1 MNIAIIPA
9 RGGSKGIP
17 NKNMIEVLGQPLLG
31 WTISQAISEKKI
43 KEVYVTTDDRDIASY
58 ASKMGSKVIMRPNQI
73 STDTSSSESAISHA
87 LDFIKINNNITPDVV
102 VFLQATSPLR
112 LPGDI
117 EKAINKFLKSSADS
131 LFSSSIA
138 ADLTLWQEK
147 NKELKSINF
156 DYKNRQ
162 MRQDAHT
169 QFIENGSIY
178 IFSPDNLAKHNNRL
192 GGHIET
198 YIMKP
203 WQVHEIDIIDD
214 IELVE
219 YYLKR
224 YQITI

>member
-17 NKNMIEVLGQPLLG
+17 KKNMFEVLGKPLLG
-31 WTISQAISEKKI
+31 WTISQALAEKEI

-58 ASKMGSKVIMRPNQI
+58 ALSMGSKVIMRPAKI
-73 STDTSSSESAISHA
+73 STGISSSESAISHA
-87 LDFIKINNNITPDVV
+87 LDFIKTNNNITPEIV

-117 EKAINKFLKSSADS
+117 GKAIKQFHESNANS
-131 LFSSSIA
+131 LFSSSVA

-162 MRQDAHT
+162 MRQEALT
-169 QFIENGSIY
+169 QLVENGSIY
-178 IFSPDNLAKHNNRL
+178 IFPPDTLSKYKNRL
-192 GGHIET
+192 GGNIKT

-203 WQVHEIDIIDD
+203 WQVHEIDVLED

-224 YQITI
+224 YLITI